1 LKSASLQYANALAD
15 IALAQGAS
23 TPVLQQL
30 SDFASAYQESP
41 ELRNFFASPAAST
54 EAKRGVVEKISARL
68 GASKI
73 VRNFLFV
80 VVDHQRMHELPE
92 ILKTF
97 QDVLR
102 ERQGIAEAEVFS
114 AVALNDAQ
122 KTEMTQTLE
131 RVTGKKIEAK
141 FSLDRNLLGGA
152 LVRVGDTIYD
162 GSLRNR
168 LNGLRERLTA
178 ESL

>member
-1 LKSASLQYANALAD
+1 
-15 IALAQGAS
+15 
-23 TPVLQQL
+23 
-30 SDFASAYQESP
+30 
-41 ELRNFFASPAAST
+41 
-54 EAKRGVVEKISARL
+54 
-68 GASKI
+68 
-73 VRNFLFV
+73 
-80 VVDHQRMHELPE
+80 
-92 ILKTF
+92 
-97 QDVLR
+97 VLR

-131 RVTGKKIEAK
+131 RVTGKKIEAR

>member
-15 IALAQGAS
+15 IALAQGAAL
-23 TPVLQQL
+23 PVAQQL
-30 SDFASAYQESP
+30 GDFTAAYAGSP
-41 ELRNFFASPAAST
+41 ELRNFLKSPAVT
-54 EAKRGVVEKISARL
+54 KEEKRSVAAKISARL

-73 VRNFLFV
+73 LRNFLFV
-80 VVDHQRMHELPE
+80 IIDHQRMHQLPG
-92 ILKTF
+92 ILETF
-97 QDVLR
+97 QNVLR
-102 ERQGIAEAEVFS
+102 ERQGIANAEIFS

-122 KTEMTQTLE
+122 KTEMKQTLE

-141 FSLDRNLLGGA
+141 FSLDLNLLGGT

-168 LNGLRERLTA
+168 LNGLRERLLA
-178 ESL
+178 E

>member
-1 LKSASLQYANALAD
+1 MQ
-15 IALAQGAS
+15 
-23 TPVLQQL
+23 
-30 SDFASAYQESP
+30 
-41 ELRNFFASPAAST
+41 
-54 EAKRGVVEKISARL
+54 
-68 GASKI
+68 
-73 VRNFLFV
+73 
-80 VVDHQRMHELPE
+80 ELPE
-92 ILKTF
+92 IVATF

-114 AVALNDAQ
+114 AVDLNDAQ

-131 RVTGKKIEAK
+131 RVTGKKIAAK
-141 FSLDRNLLGGA
+141 FALDRSLLGGA

-168 LNGLRERLTA
+168 LNGLREHLTN

>member
-15 IALAQGAS
+15 IALEQGAIA
-23 TPVLQQL
+23 PVVQQL
-30 SDFASAYQESP
+30 GDFSAAYSSSA
-41 ELRNFFASPAAST
+41 ELRNFFDSPAASK
-54 EAKRGVVEKISARL
+54 EAKRAVAEKISARL

-80 VVDHQRMHELPE
+80 VIDHRRTPELRE
-92 ILKTF
+92 ILETF
-97 QDVLR
+97 ENVLR
-102 ERQGIAEAEVFS
+102 ERQGIAIAEVFS
-114 AVALNDAQ
+114 AMALNEAQ
-122 KTEMTQTLE
+122 KKDLAQTLE

-141 FSLDRNLLGGA
+141 FSLDANLLGGVM
-152 LVRVGDTIYD
+152 VRVGDTIYD

-178 ESL
+178 E

>member
-1 LKSASLQYANALAD
+1 MKSASLQYANALAD
-15 IALAQGAS
+15 IALAQSAS

-30 SDFASAYQESP
+30 GDFASAYQESP

-80 VVDHQRMHELPE
+80 VVDHQRMHQLPE
-92 ILKTF
+92 IFTTF

-141 FSLDRNLLGGA
+141 FSLDRNLLGGI

-168 LNGLRERLTA
+168 LNGMRERLTA